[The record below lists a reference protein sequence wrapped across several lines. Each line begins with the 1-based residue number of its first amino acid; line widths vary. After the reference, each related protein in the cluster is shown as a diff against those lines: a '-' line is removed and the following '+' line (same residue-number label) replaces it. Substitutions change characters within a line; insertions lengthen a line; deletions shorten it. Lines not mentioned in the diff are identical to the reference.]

1 MQEELDEADM
11 VQVYRI
17 LNGNDKVDKKMF
29 WTMEEAREGAGRR
42 RFKEKEIRR
51 TLAMQRKDARKKSF
65 ASRVQDP
72 WNSLS
77 DSVKIVKTP
86 QSFRRA
92 YRKEKQLV

>member
-1 MQEELDEADM
+1 
-11 VQVYRI
+11 
-17 LNGNDKVDKKMF
+17 
-29 WTMEEAREGAGRR
+29 
-42 RFKEKEIRR
+42 
-51 TLAMQRKDARKKSF
+51 MQRKDARKKSF

-86 QSFRRA
+86 QAFRRA